1 MSARVRTHFCISVTL
16 LGLQRFVAFDVI
28 HWVRIVKVSN
38 WSHVEINE
46 YPSRSRKNIDI
57 GKREIE
63 KESKRTIFS
72 DKSFTLFRQTIKGE
86 LSRCGNTIEVKM
98 SHVYN
103 IKLVRVESPCW
114 RLTADISPSL
124 LILLC
129 HSFDI
134 WHFHVISSTGK
145 SEPMQKKWCIIN
157 ASMICTRPLPPPT
170 PSQREHRVHHVHE
183 ERRHSSSDCSSQE
196 NSFGVCVT
204 VCI

>member
-1 MSARVRTHFCISVTL
+1 MRTHFCISVTL

-63 KESKRTIFS
+63 KESKRTIVS
-72 DKSFTLFRQTIKGE
+72 DKSFTLFRQTIKSE

-103 IKLVRVESPCW
+103 IKLVRVESPC
-114 RLTADISPSL
+114 
-124 LILLC
+124 
-129 HSFDI
+129 
-134 WHFHVISSTGK
+134 
-145 SEPMQKKWCIIN
+145 
-157 ASMICTRPLPPPT
+157 
-170 PSQREHRVHHVHE
+170 
-183 ERRHSSSDCSSQE
+183 
-196 NSFGVCVT
+196 
-204 VCI
+204 